1 MRAAALVIVKER
13 SGKYTPLRVSCIKT
27 TVSSEAYFLVGQ
39 NCLFLNSTEP
49 TKRLD
54 KNENNNVAEP
64 ELLES
69 ESSSDSDGKPEISN
83 VMHTKTV
90 ILLDNYFECFE

>member
-54 KNENNNVAEP
+54 KREPKDDAE
-64 ELLES
+64 LDLFDLKS
-69 ESSSDSDGKPEISN
+69 ESLSESDKE
-83 VMHTKTV
+83 
-90 ILLDNYFECFE
+90 L